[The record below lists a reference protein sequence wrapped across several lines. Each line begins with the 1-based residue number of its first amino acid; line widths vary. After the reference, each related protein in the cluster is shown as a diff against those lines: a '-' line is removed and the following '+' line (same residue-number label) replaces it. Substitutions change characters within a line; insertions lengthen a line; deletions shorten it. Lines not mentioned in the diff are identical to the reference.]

1 MESLENKR
9 KSNKNLIG
17 HSKEKKQDLSVRT
30 EEKIKTGN
38 TEEKNHVDEIGSM
51 VEGEVAKE
59 TVLPSWMCESEA
71 YEPNIDKDGFIT
83 KSAQAIL
90 GVLAKLKWNAGKDRR
105 FSASPSL
112 KLCYTFLFIL
122 LTACSKNYLFSL
134 IMVAGTIL
142 ALASYPA
149 SAMKQILSGTIGAV
163 LFSIFILLPAVF
175 MGNPQILLTIGTKV
189 FLSVT
194 LIGMLSAGTAWNKL
208 TASLRAFHIPDIFIF
223 TLDITLKYIAVLGE
237 ICMEILTSL
246 RLRSIG
252 QNKKKAKAFS
262 GILGISFLK
271 SREMADEMYA
281 AMCCR
286 GFVGEYKTGRKYAFR
301 KQDIFYI
308 FSMIAV
314 VGLFGG
320 LEVYLRIVELLTDRA
335 AGEGDDLRRGAG
347 LPAKAQRRTDGG
359 AEVGKHLRQI
369 HAPQRARKRH
379 AEHAR
384 HLQKRGVRAPVALKH
399 I

>member
-38 TEEKNHVDEIGSM
+38 TEEKNHVDERGSM

-314 VGLFGG
+314 VGLF
-320 LEVYLRIVELLTDRA
+320 VYLEW
-335 AGEGDDLRRGAG
+335 
-347 LPAKAQRRTDGG
+347 K
-359 AEVGKHLRQI
+359 K
-369 HAPQRARKRH
+369 
-379 AEHAR
+379 
-384 HLQKRGVRAPVALKH
+384 
-399 I
+399 

>member
-134 IMVAGTIL
+134 IMVAGNNSCTC
-142 ALASYPA
+142 
-149 SAMKQILSGTIGAV
+149 KLSGIRNEA
-163 LFSIFILLPAVF
+163 
-175 MGNPQILLTIGTKV
+175 NP
-189 FLSVT
+189 FRNNWS
-194 LIGMLSAGTAWNKL
+194 
-208 TASLRAFHIPDIFIF
+208 
-223 TLDITLKYIAVLGE
+223 
-237 ICMEILTSL
+237 
-246 RLRSIG
+246 
-252 QNKKKAKAFS
+252 
-262 GILGISFLK
+262 SF
-271 SREMADEMYA
+271 
-281 AMCCR
+281 
-286 GFVGEYKTGRKYAFR
+286 
-301 KQDIFYI
+301 IFYI
-308 FSMIAV
+308 HTVTGSIYGKSSDFTHNRNESISISYSYWNAV
-314 VGLFGG
+314 SRNS
-320 LEVYLRIVELLTDRA
+320 LE
-335 AGEGDDLRRGAG
+335 
-347 LPAKAQRRTDGG
+347 
-359 AEVGKHLRQI
+359 
-369 HAPQRARKRH
+369 
-379 AEHAR
+379 
-384 HLQKRGVRAPVALKH
+384 
-399 I
+399 

>member
-208 TASLRAFHIPDIFIF
+208 TASLRVFHIPDIFIF

-314 VGLFGG
+314 VGLF
-320 LEVYLRIVELLTDRA
+320 VYLEW
-335 AGEGDDLRRGAG
+335 
-347 LPAKAQRRTDGG
+347 K
-359 AEVGKHLRQI
+359 K
-369 HAPQRARKRH
+369 
-379 AEHAR
+379 
-384 HLQKRGVRAPVALKH
+384 
-399 I
+399 

>member
-286 GFVGEYKTGRKYAFR
+286 GFVGEYKTGRKNAFR

-314 VGLFGG
+314 VGLF
-320 LEVYLRIVELLTDRA
+320 VYLEW
-335 AGEGDDLRRGAG
+335 
-347 LPAKAQRRTDGG
+347 K
-359 AEVGKHLRQI
+359 K
-369 HAPQRARKRH
+369 
-379 AEHAR
+379 
-384 HLQKRGVRAPVALKH
+384 
-399 I
+399 

>member
-1 MESLENKR
+1 MEDLENKR
-9 KSNKNLIG
+9 KSSKNLFG
-17 HSKEKKQDLSVRT
+17 GSDEKKRDISVRT

-38 TEEKNHVDEIGSM
+38 TAERNHVDEIGSM
-51 VEGEVAKE
+51 VEEAAQE

-83 KSAQAIL
+83 KSTQAIL
-90 GVLAKLKWNAGKDRR
+90 GVLAKLKWNAGKDGR
-105 FSASPSL
+105 FSASPFL
-112 KLCYTFLFIL
+112 KLCYTLLFIL

-134 IMVAGTIL
+134 IMASGTIL

-286 GFVGEYKTGRKYAFR
+286 GFVGEYKTGRKYTFQ

-308 FSMIAV
+308 LSMIAV
-314 VGLFGG
+314 VGLF
-320 LEVYLRIVELLTDRA
+320 VYLEW
-335 AGEGDDLRRGAG
+335 
-347 LPAKAQRRTDGG
+347 K
-359 AEVGKHLRQI
+359 K
-369 HAPQRARKRH
+369 
-379 AEHAR
+379 
-384 HLQKRGVRAPVALKH
+384 
-399 I
+399 

>member
-51 VEGEVAKE
+51 VEGEVAKK

-314 VGLFGG
+314 VGLF
-320 LEVYLRIVELLTDRA
+320 VYLEW
-335 AGEGDDLRRGAG
+335 
-347 LPAKAQRRTDGG
+347 K
-359 AEVGKHLRQI
+359 K
-369 HAPQRARKRH
+369 
-379 AEHAR
+379 
-384 HLQKRGVRAPVALKH
+384 
-399 I
+399 

>member
-59 TVLPSWMCESEA
+59 TVLPSWTCESEA

-314 VGLFGG
+314 VGLF
-320 LEVYLRIVELLTDRA
+320 VYLEW
-335 AGEGDDLRRGAG
+335 
-347 LPAKAQRRTDGG
+347 K
-359 AEVGKHLRQI
+359 K
-369 HAPQRARKRH
+369 
-379 AEHAR
+379 
-384 HLQKRGVRAPVALKH
+384 
-399 I
+399 

>member
-1 MESLENKR
+1 MEDLENKR
-9 KSNKNLIG
+9 KSSKNLFG
-17 HSKEKKQDLSVRT
+17 GSDEKKRDISVKT

-38 TEEKNHVDEIGSM
+38 TAERNHVDEIGSM
-51 VEGEVAKE
+51 VEEEAAQE

-83 KSAQAIL
+83 KSTQAIL
-90 GVLAKLKWNAGKDRR
+90 GVLAKLKWNAGKDGR
-105 FSASPSL
+105 FSASPFL
-112 KLCYTFLFIL
+112 KLCYTLLFIL

-134 IMVAGTIL
+134 IMAAGTIL

-194 LIGMLSAGTAWNKL
+194 LIGMLSAGPAWNKL

-286 GFVGEYKTGRKYAFR
+286 GFVGEYKTGRKYTFQ

-308 FSMIAV
+308 LSMIAV
-314 VGLFGG
+314 VGLF
-320 LEVYLRIVELLTDRA
+320 VYLEW
-335 AGEGDDLRRGAG
+335 
-347 LPAKAQRRTDGG
+347 K
-359 AEVGKHLRQI
+359 K
-369 HAPQRARKRH
+369 
-379 AEHAR
+379 
-384 HLQKRGVRAPVALKH
+384 
-399 I
+399 

>member
-134 IMVAGTIL
+134 IMVARTIL

-314 VGLFGG
+314 VGLF
-320 LEVYLRIVELLTDRA
+320 VYLEW
-335 AGEGDDLRRGAG
+335 
-347 LPAKAQRRTDGG
+347 K
-359 AEVGKHLRQI
+359 K
-369 HAPQRARKRH
+369 
-379 AEHAR
+379 
-384 HLQKRGVRAPVALKH
+384 
-399 I
+399 

>member
-83 KSAQAIL
+83 KSAQAII

-314 VGLFGG
+314 VGLF
-320 LEVYLRIVELLTDRA
+320 VYLEW
-335 AGEGDDLRRGAG
+335 
-347 LPAKAQRRTDGG
+347 K
-359 AEVGKHLRQI
+359 K
-369 HAPQRARKRH
+369 
-379 AEHAR
+379 
-384 HLQKRGVRAPVALKH
+384 
-399 I
+399 

>member
-1 MESLENKR
+1 MEDLENKR
-9 KSNKNLIG
+9 KSSKNLFG
-17 HSKEKKQDLSVRT
+17 GSDEKKRDISVKT

-38 TEEKNHVDEIGSM
+38 TAERNHVDEIGSM
-51 VEGEVAKE
+51 VEEAAQE

-83 KSAQAIL
+83 KSTQAIL
-90 GVLAKLKWNAGKDRR
+90 GVLAKLKWNAGKDGR
-105 FSASPSL
+105 FSASPFL
-112 KLCYTFLFIL
+112 KLCYTLLFIL

-134 IMVAGTIL
+134 IMVSGTIL

-237 ICMEILTSL
+237 ICMEIFTSL

-286 GFVGEYKTGRKYAFR
+286 GFVGEYKTGRKYTFQ

-308 FSMIAV
+308 LSMIAV
-314 VGLFGG
+314 VGLF
-320 LEVYLRIVELLTDRA
+320 VYLE
-335 AGEGDDLRRGAG
+335 
-347 LPAKAQRRTDGG
+347 
-359 AEVGKHLRQI
+359 
-369 HAPQRARKRH
+369 
-379 AEHAR
+379 
-384 HLQKRGVRAPVALKH
+384 
-399 I
+399 

>member
-134 IMVAGTIL
+134 VMVAGTIL

-163 LFSIFILLPAVF
+163 LFSIFILLLAVF

-314 VGLFGG
+314 VGLF
-320 LEVYLRIVELLTDRA
+320 VYLEW
-335 AGEGDDLRRGAG
+335 
-347 LPAKAQRRTDGG
+347 K
-359 AEVGKHLRQI
+359 K
-369 HAPQRARKRH
+369 
-379 AEHAR
+379 
-384 HLQKRGVRAPVALKH
+384 
-399 I
+399 

>member
-38 TEEKNHVDEIGSM
+38 TEKKNHVDEIGSM

-314 VGLFGG
+314 VGLF
-320 LEVYLRIVELLTDRA
+320 VYLEW
-335 AGEGDDLRRGAG
+335 
-347 LPAKAQRRTDGG
+347 K
-359 AEVGKHLRQI
+359 K
-369 HAPQRARKRH
+369 
-379 AEHAR
+379 
-384 HLQKRGVRAPVALKH
+384 
-399 I
+399 

>member
-9 KSNKNLIG
+9 KKDNLNKNFNLKEQDISTKTDRTSKTNSAVLIDNIAQINRRAEVD
-17 HSKEKKQDLSVRT
+17 SVKE
-30 EEKIKTGN
+30 IF
-38 TEEKNHVDEIGSM
+38 
-51 VEGEVAKE
+51 
-59 TVLPSWMCESEA
+59 LPSWMCESEE
-71 YEPNIDKDGFIT
+71 YKPSIDKDGFIT
-83 KSAQAIL
+83 KSTQAVL
-90 GVLAKLKWNAGKDRR
+90 GVLAKLKRNAGKDGR

-134 IMVAGTIL
+134 IMAAGTIL

-149 SAMKQILSGTIGAV
+149 SAIWQILSGTFGAV
-163 LFSIFILLPAVF
+163 VFSVLILLPAVF

-194 LIGMLSAGTAWNKL
+194 LIGMLSAGTSWNKL

-237 ICMEILTSL
+237 ICMEILTAL
-246 RLRSIG
+246 RLRSVG
-252 QNKKKAKAFS
+252 QNKKKAKSFS

-286 GFVGEYKTGRKYAFR
+286 GFVGEYKTGQKYTFR

-308 FSMIAV
+308 FLMV
-314 VGLFGG
+314 VVAGMFIY
-320 LEVYLRIVELLTDRA
+320 LEW
-335 AGEGDDLRRGAG
+335 
-347 LPAKAQRRTDGG
+347 K
-359 AEVGKHLRQI
+359 
-369 HAPQRARKRH
+369 
-379 AEHAR
+379 
-384 HLQKRGVRAPVALKH
+384 
-399 I
+399 

>member
-9 KSNKNLIG
+9 RSNDNLNKNLG
-17 HSKEKKQDLSVRT
+17 LKEQGIS
-30 EEKIKTGN
+30 IKTDSTAKTN
-38 TEEKNHVDEIGSM
+38 SAVPIDNIDPIDKMEEIGNVIQVDS
-51 VEGEVAKE
+51 AKE
-59 TVLPSWMCESEA
+59 IFLPSWICESEA

-83 KSAQAIL
+83 KSTQAVL
-90 GVLAKLKWNAGKDRR
+90 GVLAKLKWNAGKDGR

-149 SAMKQILSGTIGAV
+149 STIRQILSGTVGAV
-163 LFSIFILLPAVF
+163 LFSALILLPAVF

-194 LIGMLSAGTAWNKL
+194 LIGMLSAGTSWNKL

-237 ICMEILTSL
+237 ICMEILTAL
-246 RLRSIG
+246 RLRSVG

-286 GFVGEYKTGRKYAFR
+286 GFVGEYKTGRKYIFR

-308 FSMIAV
+308 FLMILV
-314 VGLFGG
+314 VGLF
-320 LEVYLRIVELLTDRA
+320 VYLEW
-335 AGEGDDLRRGAG
+335 
-347 LPAKAQRRTDGG
+347 K
-359 AEVGKHLRQI
+359 K
-369 HAPQRARKRH
+369 
-379 AEHAR
+379 
-384 HLQKRGVRAPVALKH
+384 
-399 I
+399 

>member
-308 FSMIAV
+308 
-314 VGLFGG
+314 
-320 LEVYLRIVELLTDRA
+320 
-335 AGEGDDLRRGAG
+335 
-347 LPAKAQRRTDGG
+347 
-359 AEVGKHLRQI
+359 
-369 HAPQRARKRH
+369 
-379 AEHAR
+379 
-384 HLQKRGVRAPVALKH
+384 
-399 I
+399 

>member
-314 VGLFGG
+314 VGLF
-320 LEVYLRIVELLTDRA
+320 VYLEW
-335 AGEGDDLRRGAG
+335 
-347 LPAKAQRRTDGG
+347 K
-359 AEVGKHLRQI
+359 K
-369 HAPQRARKRH
+369 
-379 AEHAR
+379 
-384 HLQKRGVRAPVALKH
+384 
-399 I
+399 

>member
-286 GFVGEYKTGRKYAFR
+286 GFVGEYKTGREYAFR

-314 VGLFGG
+314 VGLF
-320 LEVYLRIVELLTDRA
+320 VYLEW
-335 AGEGDDLRRGAG
+335 
-347 LPAKAQRRTDGG
+347 K
-359 AEVGKHLRQI
+359 K
-369 HAPQRARKRH
+369 
-379 AEHAR
+379 
-384 HLQKRGVRAPVALKH
+384 
-399 I
+399 

>member
-163 LFSIFILLPAVF
+163 LFSIFIL
-175 MGNPQILLTIGTKV
+175 
-189 FLSVT
+189 
-194 LIGMLSAGTAWNKL
+194 
-208 TASLRAFHIPDIFIF
+208 
-223 TLDITLKYIAVLGE
+223 
-237 ICMEILTSL
+237 
-246 RLRSIG
+246 
-252 QNKKKAKAFS
+252 
-262 GILGISFLK
+262 
-271 SREMADEMYA
+271 
-281 AMCCR
+281 
-286 GFVGEYKTGRKYAFR
+286 
-301 KQDIFYI
+301 
-308 FSMIAV
+308 
-314 VGLFGG
+314 
-320 LEVYLRIVELLTDRA
+320 
-335 AGEGDDLRRGAG
+335 
-347 LPAKAQRRTDGG
+347 
-359 AEVGKHLRQI
+359 
-369 HAPQRARKRH
+369 
-379 AEHAR
+379 
-384 HLQKRGVRAPVALKH
+384 
-399 I
+399 

>member
-105 FSASPSL
+105 FSASSSL

-314 VGLFGG
+314 VGLF
-320 LEVYLRIVELLTDRA
+320 VYLEW
-335 AGEGDDLRRGAG
+335 
-347 LPAKAQRRTDGG
+347 K
-359 AEVGKHLRQI
+359 K
-369 HAPQRARKRH
+369 
-379 AEHAR
+379 
-384 HLQKRGVRAPVALKH
+384 
-399 I
+399 

>member
-30 EEKIKTGN
+30 EEKIKIGN

-314 VGLFGG
+314 VGLF
-320 LEVYLRIVELLTDRA
+320 VYLEW
-335 AGEGDDLRRGAG
+335 
-347 LPAKAQRRTDGG
+347 K
-359 AEVGKHLRQI
+359 K
-369 HAPQRARKRH
+369 
-379 AEHAR
+379 
-384 HLQKRGVRAPVALKH
+384 
-399 I
+399 

>member
-9 KSNKNLIG
+9 KINKNLIG
-17 HSKEKKQDLSVRT
+17 ES
-30 EEKIKTGN
+30 G
-38 TEEKNHVDEIGSM
+38 
-51 VEGEVAKE
+51 KE
-59 TVLPSWMCESEA
+59 TFLPSWICESEG
-71 YEPNIDKDGFIT
+71 YEPSIDKDGFIT
-83 KSAQAIL
+83 KSTQAVL
-90 GVLAKLKWNAGKDRR
+90 GVLSKLKWNAGKDER

-112 KLCYTFLFIL
+112 KLCYTLLFIL

-134 IMVAGTIL
+134 IMVTGIIL
-142 ALASYPA
+142 VLASYPV

-163 LFSIFILLPAVF
+163 LFSALILLPAVF

-194 LIGMLSAGTAWNKL
+194 LIGMLSAGTSWNKL
-208 TASLRAFHIPDIFIF
+208 TASLRVFHIPDIFIF

-246 RLRSIG
+246 RLRSVG

-286 GFVGEYKTGRKYAFR
+286 GFVGEYKTGRKYTFR
-301 KQDIFYI
+301 KQDIFY
-308 FSMIAV
+308 MN
-314 VGLFGG
+314 
-320 LEVYLRIVELLTDRA
+320 
-335 AGEGDDLRRGAG
+335 
-347 LPAKAQRRTDGG
+347 
-359 AEVGKHLRQI
+359 
-369 HAPQRARKRH
+369 
-379 AEHAR
+379 
-384 HLQKRGVRAPVALKH
+384 
-399 I
+399 

>member
-149 SAMKQILSGTIGAV
+149 SAMKQILSVTIGAV

-237 ICMEILTSL
+237 ICMEILTAL

-314 VGLFGG
+314 VGLF
-320 LEVYLRIVELLTDRA
+320 VYLEW
-335 AGEGDDLRRGAG
+335 
-347 LPAKAQRRTDGG
+347 K
-359 AEVGKHLRQI
+359 K
-369 HAPQRARKRH
+369 
-379 AEHAR
+379 
-384 HLQKRGVRAPVALKH
+384 
-399 I
+399 

>member
-71 YEPNIDKDGFIT
+71 YEPNIDKDGCIT

-314 VGLFGG
+314 VGLF
-320 LEVYLRIVELLTDRA
+320 VYLEW
-335 AGEGDDLRRGAG
+335 
-347 LPAKAQRRTDGG
+347 K
-359 AEVGKHLRQI
+359 K
-369 HAPQRARKRH
+369 
-379 AEHAR
+379 
-384 HLQKRGVRAPVALKH
+384 
-399 I
+399 

>member
-149 SAMKQILSGTIGAV
+149 TAMKQILSGTIGAV

-208 TASLRAFHIPDIFIF
+208 TASLRAFHILDIFIF

-314 VGLFGG
+314 VGLF
-320 LEVYLRIVELLTDRA
+320 VYLEW
-335 AGEGDDLRRGAG
+335 
-347 LPAKAQRRTDGG
+347 K
-359 AEVGKHLRQI
+359 K
-369 HAPQRARKRH
+369 
-379 AEHAR
+379 
-384 HLQKRGVRAPVALKH
+384 
-399 I
+399 

>member
-1 MESLENKR
+1 MENKR

-314 VGLFGG
+314 VGLF
-320 LEVYLRIVELLTDRA
+320 VYLEW
-335 AGEGDDLRRGAG
+335 
-347 LPAKAQRRTDGG
+347 K
-359 AEVGKHLRQI
+359 K
-369 HAPQRARKRH
+369 
-379 AEHAR
+379 
-384 HLQKRGVRAPVALKH
+384 
-399 I
+399 

>member
-38 TEEKNHVDEIGSM
+38 TAEKNHVDEIGSM
-51 VEGEVAKE
+51 VEGEAAQE

-71 YEPNIDKDGFIT
+71 YEPNGDKDGFIT
-83 KSAQAIL
+83 KSTQAIL

-286 GFVGEYKTGRKYAFR
+286 GFVGEYKTGRKYTFQ

-314 VGLFGG
+314 VGLF
-320 LEVYLRIVELLTDRA
+320 VYLEW
-335 AGEGDDLRRGAG
+335 
-347 LPAKAQRRTDGG
+347 K
-359 AEVGKHLRQI
+359 K
-369 HAPQRARKRH
+369 
-379 AEHAR
+379 
-384 HLQKRGVRAPVALKH
+384 
-399 I
+399 

>member
-9 KSNKNLIG
+9 KINKNLIG
-17 HSKEKKQDLSVRT
+17 ES
-30 EEKIKTGN
+30 G
-38 TEEKNHVDEIGSM
+38 
-51 VEGEVAKE
+51 KE
-59 TVLPSWMCESEA
+59 TFLPSWICESEG
-71 YEPNIDKDGFIT
+71 YEPSIDKDGFIT
-83 KSAQAIL
+83 KSTQAVL
-90 GVLAKLKWNAGKDRR
+90 GVLSKLKWNAGKDGR

-112 KLCYTFLFIL
+112 KLCYTLLFIL

-134 IMVAGTIL
+134 IMVTGTIL
-142 ALASYPA
+142 ALASYPV

-163 LFSIFILLPAVF
+163 LFSALILLPAIF

-194 LIGMLSAGTAWNKL
+194 LIGMLSAGTSWNKL

-246 RLRSIG
+246 RLRSVG

-286 GFVGEYKTGRKYAFR
+286 GFVGEYKTGRKYTFR

-308 FSMIAV
+308 LLMIVV
-314 VGLFGG
+314 VGVFIY
-320 LEVYLRIVELLTDRA
+320 LE
-335 AGEGDDLRRGAG
+335 
-347 LPAKAQRRTDGG
+347 
-359 AEVGKHLRQI
+359 
-369 HAPQRARKRH
+369 
-379 AEHAR
+379 
-384 HLQKRGVRAPVALKH
+384 
-399 I
+399 

>member
-90 GVLAKLKWNAGKDRR
+90 GVLAKLKWNAWKDRR

-314 VGLFGG
+314 VGLF
-320 LEVYLRIVELLTDRA
+320 VYLEW
-335 AGEGDDLRRGAG
+335 
-347 LPAKAQRRTDGG
+347 K
-359 AEVGKHLRQI
+359 K
-369 HAPQRARKRH
+369 
-379 AEHAR
+379 
-384 HLQKRGVRAPVALKH
+384 
-399 I
+399 

>member
-223 TLDITLKYIAVLGE
+223 TLDIRLKYIAVLGE

-314 VGLFGG
+314 VGLF
-320 LEVYLRIVELLTDRA
+320 VYLEW
-335 AGEGDDLRRGAG
+335 
-347 LPAKAQRRTDGG
+347 K
-359 AEVGKHLRQI
+359 K
-369 HAPQRARKRH
+369 
-379 AEHAR
+379 
-384 HLQKRGVRAPVALKH
+384 
-399 I
+399 

>member
-71 YEPNIDKDGFIT
+71 YKPNIDKDGFIT

-314 VGLFGG
+314 VGLF
-320 LEVYLRIVELLTDRA
+320 VYLEW
-335 AGEGDDLRRGAG
+335 
-347 LPAKAQRRTDGG
+347 K
-359 AEVGKHLRQI
+359 K
-369 HAPQRARKRH
+369 
-379 AEHAR
+379 
-384 HLQKRGVRAPVALKH
+384 
-399 I
+399 

>member
-237 ICMEILTSL
+237 ICMEILTAL

-314 VGLFGG
+314 VGLF
-320 LEVYLRIVELLTDRA
+320 VYLESVSYTHLT
-335 AGEGDDLRRGAG
+335 
-347 LPAKAQRRTDGG
+347 LPTIA
-359 AEVGKHLRQI
+359 
-369 HAPQRARKRH
+369 
-379 AEHAR
+379 
-384 HLQKRGVRAPVALKH
+384 
-399 I
+399 

>member
-194 LIGMLSAGTAWNKL
+194 LIGMLSAGIAWNKL

-314 VGLFGG
+314 VGLF
-320 LEVYLRIVELLTDRA
+320 VYLEW
-335 AGEGDDLRRGAG
+335 
-347 LPAKAQRRTDGG
+347 K
-359 AEVGKHLRQI
+359 K
-369 HAPQRARKRH
+369 
-379 AEHAR
+379 
-384 HLQKRGVRAPVALKH
+384 
-399 I
+399 

>member
-1 MESLENKR
+1 
-9 KSNKNLIG
+9 
-17 HSKEKKQDLSVRT
+17 
-30 EEKIKTGN
+30 
-38 TEEKNHVDEIGSM
+38 
-51 VEGEVAKE
+51 
-59 TVLPSWMCESEA
+59 
-71 YEPNIDKDGFIT
+71 
-83 KSAQAIL
+83 
-90 GVLAKLKWNAGKDRR
+90 
-105 FSASPSL
+105 
-112 KLCYTFLFIL
+112 
-122 LTACSKNYLFSL
+122 
-134 IMVAGTIL
+134 
-142 ALASYPA
+142 
-149 SAMKQILSGTIGAV
+149 
-163 LFSIFILLPAVF
+163 

-314 VGLFGG
+314 VGLF
-320 LEVYLRIVELLTDRA
+320 VYLEW
-335 AGEGDDLRRGAG
+335 
-347 LPAKAQRRTDGG
+347 K
-359 AEVGKHLRQI
+359 K
-369 HAPQRARKRH
+369 
-379 AEHAR
+379 
-384 HLQKRGVRAPVALKH
+384 
-399 I
+399 